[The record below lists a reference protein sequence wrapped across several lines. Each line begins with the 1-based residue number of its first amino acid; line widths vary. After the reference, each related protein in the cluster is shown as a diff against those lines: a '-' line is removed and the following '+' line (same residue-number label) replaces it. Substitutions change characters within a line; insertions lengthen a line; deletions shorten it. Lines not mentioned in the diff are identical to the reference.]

1 MPNEEEAKQPKKKI
15 PSALKRHRQSLK
27 RRMINKMRKT
37 RVKNVEAKLN
47 GLIKE
52 GNKEE
57 VQKCLSKCFS
67 ELDKAAKKGTIH
79 INKANRKKSRL
90 AARVAQMA

>member
-1 MPNEEEAKQPKKKI
+1 MPNEEEAKQAKKKI
-15 PSALKRHRQSLK
+15 PSALKRHKQSLK

-37 RVKNVEAKLN
+37 RVKNVETKLN
-47 GLIKE
+47 EAIKS

-79 INKANRKKSRL
+79 INKADRKKSRL
-90 AARVAQMA
+90 AARVAKMA

>member
-1 MPNEEEAKQPKKKI
+1 MPNEEEAKQAKKKI

-27 RRMINKMRKT
+27 RQMVNKMRKS
-37 RVKNVEAKLN
+37 RVKNIEAKLN
-47 GLIKE
+47 ALIKE

-67 ELDKAAKKGTIH
+67 ELDKAAKKGAISK
-79 INKANRKKSRL
+79 NAANRRKSRAQAL
-90 AARVAQMA
+90 VAKKA